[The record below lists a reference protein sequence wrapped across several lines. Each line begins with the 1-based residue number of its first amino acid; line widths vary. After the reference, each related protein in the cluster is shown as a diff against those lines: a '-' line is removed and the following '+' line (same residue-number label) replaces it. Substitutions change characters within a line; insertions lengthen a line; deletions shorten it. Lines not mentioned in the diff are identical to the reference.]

1 MIEDQAVALRNSVD
15 TAKFVVFASGKG
27 GVGKSLVTLNTAVTL
42 ANKGKKV
49 LVIDMDV
56 GFANL
61 DVLGGINTKYTLKD
75 FFNKGL
81 GIKDIIEKTDYGFSL
96 LNSGNDIDDIYA
108 FEMGERERL
117 FSEFQTIG
125 SEMDYVLVD
134 MGAGYSE
141 KLDDAYMSSDDFV
154 LVLTPEPTAIMDG
167 YTFLKIL
174 SLKGL
179 KSKLYLMVN
188 MANTLDEGRLLAKRF
203 QEVTSKF
210 TTLKF
215 EKSYSMLND
224 LHVKKSVREQK
235 PFVLSYKHIQ
245 PTFGIMGL
253 VSAIMENNEEKSNTS
268 KSSFA
273 EKIKRFFRWGR

>member
-27 GVGKSLVTLNTAVTL
+27 GVGKSLVTLNTAVSL

-49 LVIDMDV
+49 LVIDMDI

-61 DVLGGINTKYTLKD
+61 DVLAGINVKHTLKD
-75 FFNKGL
+75 FFNDGL
-81 GIKDIIEKTDYGFSL
+81 SVNEIIEKTDYGFYL
-96 LNSGNDIDDIYA
+96 LSSGNGVEDIYA
-108 FEMGERERL
+108 FEMGERQRF
-117 FSEFQTIG
+117 FSEIQTIG
-125 SEMDYVLVD
+125 SDMDYVLVD
-134 MGAGYSE
+134 MGGGYSE
-141 KLDDAYMSSDDFV
+141 KMDNAYMASDDFV
-154 LVLTPEPTAIMDG
+154 LILTPEPTAIMDG

-188 MANTLDEGRLLAKRF
+188 MANTLSEGRLLGKRF
-203 QEVTSKF
+203 QEITSNF

-224 LHVKKSVREQK
+224 LRVKKSVREQK

-253 VSAIMENNEEKSNTS
+253 VSAIMENQERRPAGGKIG
-268 KSSFA
+268 FA
-273 EKIKRFFRWGR
+273 EKIKKFFRWGR

>member
-27 GVGKSLVTLNTAVTL
+27 GVGKSLVTLNTAVSL
-42 ANKGKKV
+42 AKRGKKV

-61 DVLGGINTKYTLKD
+61 DVLGGINVKHTLKD
-75 FFNKGL
+75 FFNEGL
-81 GIKDIIEKTDYGFSL
+81 SVKDILEETAYGFSL
-96 LNSGNDIDDIYA
+96 LSSGNDVEDIYA
-108 FEMGERERL
+108 FEMGEMERF
-117 FSEFQTIG
+117 FSEFQMLG
-125 SEMDYVLVD
+125 NEMDYVLID

-141 KLDDAYMSSDDFV
+141 KMDSAYMASDDFV
-154 LVLTPEPTAIMDG
+154 LVLTPEPTAIMDA

-188 MANTLDEGRLLAKRF
+188 MANSLNEGRMLGKRF
-203 QEVTSKF
+203 QEITSKF

-224 LHVKKSVREQK
+224 IRVKKSVREQK

-245 PTFGIMGL
+245 PTFGVMGL
-253 VSAIMENNEEKSNTS
+253 VSAIMENQHEMVNRKG
-268 KSSFA
+268 SFV
-273 EKIKRFFRWGR
+273 EKIKKFFRWGR

>member
-27 GVGKSLVTLNTAVTL
+27 GVGKSLVTLNTAVSL
-42 ANKGKKV
+42 AKRGKKV

-61 DVLGGINTKYTLKD
+61 DVLGGINVKHTLKD
-75 FFNKGL
+75 FFNEGL
-81 GIKDIIEKTDYGFSL
+81 SVKDIVEETAYGFSL
-96 LNSGNDIDDIYA
+96 LSSGNDVEDIYA
-108 FEMGERERL
+108 FEMGEMERF
-117 FSEFQTIG
+117 FSEFQMLG
-125 SEMDYVLVD
+125 SEMDYVLID

-141 KLDDAYMSSDDFV
+141 KMDNAYMASDDFI
-154 LVLTPEPTAIMDG
+154 LVLTPEPTAIMDA

-188 MANTLDEGRLLAKRF
+188 MANSLNEGRMLGKRF
-203 QEVTSKF
+203 QEITSKF

-224 LHVKKSVREQK
+224 IRVKKSVREQK

-245 PTFGIMGL
+245 PTFGVMGL
-253 VSAIMENNEEKSNTS
+253 VSAIMENQHEMVNRKG
-268 KSSFA
+268 SFV
-273 EKIKRFFRWGR
+273 EKIKKFFKWGR

>member
-27 GVGKSLVTLNTAVTL
+27 GVGKSLVTLNTAVSL
-42 ANKGKKV
+42 AKRGKKV

-61 DVLGGINTKYTLKD
+61 DVLGGINVKHTLKD
-75 FFNKGL
+75 FFNEGL
-81 GIKDIIEKTDYGFSL
+81 SVKDIVEETAYGFSL
-96 LNSGNDIDDIYA
+96 LSSGNDVEDIYA
-108 FEMGERERL
+108 FEMGEMERF
-117 FSEFQTIG
+117 FSEFQMLG
-125 SEMDYVLVD
+125 SEMDYVLID

-141 KLDDAYMSSDDFV
+141 KMDNAYMASDDFV
-154 LVLTPEPTAIMDG
+154 LVLTPEPTAIMDA

-188 MANTLDEGRLLAKRF
+188 MANSLNEGRMLGKRF
-203 QEVTSKF
+203 QEITSKF

-224 LHVKKSVREQK
+224 IRVKKSVREQK

-245 PTFGIMGL
+245 PTFGVMGL
-253 VSAIMENNEEKSNTS
+253 VSAIMENQHEMVNRKG
-268 KSSFA
+268 SFV
-273 EKIKRFFRWGR
+273 EKIKKFFRWGR